1 MHPLVTPDLGLI
13 FWSALTFLI
22 VLFVLSKY
30 AWKPILSA
38 VKERELSIERALSQA
53 EKARHDM
60 AKLQAE
66 NEKLLDEARVE
77 RDKILKE
84 ATATAASIVSD
95 AKTKASEE
103 GNRILE
109 TAKAAINTEK
119 QAALAEI
126 KTQVATLS
134 LQIAEKL
141 LRKEL
146 STQGAQQ
153 ELVSDYISDLKL
165 N

>member
-1 MHPLVTPDLGLI
+1 MNPLVTPGLGLI
-13 FWSALTFLI
+13 FWSALTFII
-22 VLFVLSKY
+22 VLVVLSKY
-30 AWKPILSA
+30 AWKPILNA

-60 AKLQAE
+60 AKLQSE
-66 NEKLLDEARVE
+66 NSRLLEEARLE
-77 RDKILKE
+77 RDKIVKE
-84 ATATAASIVSD
+84 ATATAATIVND
-95 AKTKASEE
+95 AKAKAAEE
-103 GNRILE
+103 GNKILE

-126 KTQVATLS
+126 KTQVANLS
-134 LQIAEKL
+134 VQIAEKL

-146 STQGAQQ
+146 SSEKAQQ

>member
-1 MHPLVTPDLGLI
+1 MHPLVTPHLGLI
-13 FWSALTFLI
+13 FWSALTFII

-30 AWKPILSA
+30 AWKPILNA

-53 EKARHDM
+53 EKARNEM

-66 NEKLLDEARVE
+66 NEKLLEEARVE
-77 RDKILKE
+77 RDKILRE
-84 ATATAASIVSD
+84 AQVVAANIVND
-95 AKTKASEE
+95 AKSKASEE
-103 GNRILE
+103 GNRLLE
-109 TAKAAINTEK
+109 NAKSAITIEK
-119 QAALAEI
+119 NAALSEI

-134 LQIAEKL
+134 VQIAEKL
-141 LRKEL
+141 LRREL
-146 STQGAQQ
+146 QSEKAQQ

>member
-38 VKERELSIERALSQA
+38 IKERELSIERALSQA

-66 NEKLLDEARVE
+66 NEKLLEEARVE
-77 RDKILKE
+77 RDKILKD
-84 ATATAASIVSD
+84 ATATAASIVND

-146 STQGAQQ
+146 STESAQQ

>member
-1 MHPLVTPDLGLI
+1 MNPLVTPGLGLI
-13 FWSALTFLI
+13 FWSALTFII
-22 VLFVLSKY
+22 VLVVLSKY
-30 AWKPILSA
+30 AWKPILNA

-60 AKLQAE
+60 AKLQSE
-66 NEKLLDEARVE
+66 NSKLLEEARLE

-84 ATATAASIVSD
+84 ATATATTIIND
-95 AKTKASEE
+95 AKSRAAEE
-103 GNRILE
+103 GNKILE
-109 TAKAAINTEK
+109 SAKAAINTEK

-134 LQIAEKL
+134 IQIAEKL

-146 STQGAQQ
+146 STEKAQQ

>member
-1 MHPLVTPDLGLI
+1 MNPLVTPGLGLI
-13 FWSALTFLI
+13 FWSALTFII
-22 VLFVLSKY
+22 VLVVLSKY
-30 AWKPILSA
+30 AWKPILNA

-60 AKLQAE
+60 AKLQSE
-66 NEKLLDEARVE
+66 NSKLLEEARLE
-77 RDKILKE
+77 RAKIVKE
-84 ATATAASIVSD
+84 ATATATTIIND
-95 AKTKASEE
+95 AKSKAAEE
-103 GNRILE
+103 GNKILE
-109 TAKAAINTEK
+109 SAKAAINTEK

-134 LQIAEKL
+134 VQIAEKL
-141 LRKEL
+141 LRREL
-146 STQGAQQ
+146 SSEKAQH